1 MSDQH
6 SSYYVPEQSRLP
18 FVASIG
24 IVLMLAGIGAVIN
37 DHSMNFQQTWP
48 WMTALTGSA
57 IIFAVVFYWFRQV
70 IIESGEQLYS
80 PQMDQSFRLGMAWFI
95 FSEIM
100 FFAAFFGALFYTRT
114 LAVPW
119 LGGEGAKGPVN
130 ELLWTEF
137 IPAWP
142 LFENPNE
149 YLFPGPTEII
159 NPWHLPLVNTILLVS
174 SSFTLTWAHHCLKA
188 GQRGLLKLW
197 MLVTI
202 ALGVTF
208 LYFQGAEYVEAYKE
222 LGLTLASGIYGS
234 TFFMLTGFH
243 GAHVTLGTIMLI
255 VMTLRIFKGHFTGDK
270 HFAFEASAWYWHFVD
285 VVWLGL
291 FLFVYII

>member
-1 MSDQH
+1 MSYQH
-6 SSYYVPEQSRLP
+6 STYYVPEQSRLP
-18 FVASIG
+18 FWASIG
-24 IVLMLAGIGAVIN
+24 VVGMLAGLGSVIN
-37 DHSMNFQQTWP
+37 DHSMNLQQTWP
-48 WMTALTGSA
+48 WLFALVGTA
-57 IIFAVVFYWFRQV
+57 IILSVVFYWFRQV
-70 IIESGEQLYS
+70 ITESHAQLYS
-80 PQMDQSFRLGMAWFI
+80 PQMDTSFRLGMAWFI
-95 FSEIM
+95 FSEVM

-114 LAVPW
+114 FAIPW

-142 LFENPNE
+142 LFNNPNE
-149 YLFPGPTEII
+149 YLFPGPDAII
-159 NPWHLPLVNTILLVS
+159 NPWHLPLLNTILLVT

-188 GQRGLLKLW
+188 GQRGLLKFW
-197 MLVTI
+197 MIVTI

-208 LYFQGAEYVEAYKE
+208 LYFQVAEYIEAYKE

-243 GAHVTLGTIMLI
+243 GAHVTLGTLMLI
-255 VMTLRIFKGHFTGDK
+255 IMTLRIFKGHFTGDK

-291 FLFVYII
+291 FIFVYLL

>member
-1 MSDQH
+1 MSDQN

-18 FVASIG
+18 FWASIG
-24 IVLMLAGIGAVIN
+24 VVGMLAGLGSVIN
-37 DHSMNFQQTWP
+37 DHSMNLQQTWP
-48 WMTALTGSA
+48 WLFALVGTA
-57 IIFAVVFYWFRQV
+57 IILSVVFYWFRQV
-70 IIESGEQLYS
+70 ITESHAQLYS
-80 PQMDQSFRLGMAWFI
+80 PQMDTSFRLGMAWFI
-95 FSEIM
+95 FSEVM

-114 LAVPW
+114 FAIPW

-142 LFENPNE
+142 LFNNPNE
-149 YLFPGPTEII
+149 YLFPGPDAII
-159 NPWHLPLVNTILLVS
+159 NPWHLPLLNTILLVT

-188 GQRGLLKLW
+188 GQRGLLKFW
-197 MLVTI
+197 MIVTI

-208 LYFQGAEYVEAYKE
+208 LYFQVAEYIEAYKE

-243 GAHVTLGTIMLI
+243 GAHVTLGTLMLI
-255 VMTLRIFKGHFTGDK
+255 IMTLRIFKGHFTGDK
-270 HFAFEASAWYWHFVD
+270 HFAFEATAWYWHFVD

-291 FLFVYII
+291 FIFVYLL

>member
-6 SSYYVPEQSRLP
+6 STYYVPEQSRLP
-18 FVASIG
+18 FWASIG
-24 IVLMLAGIGAVIN
+24 VVGMLAGLGSVIN
-37 DHSMNFQQTWP
+37 DHSMNLQQTWP
-48 WMTALTGSA
+48 WLFALVGTA
-57 IIFAVVFYWFRQV
+57 IILAVVFYWFRQV
-70 IIESGEQLYS
+70 IIESHAQLYS
-80 PQMDQSFRLGMAWFI
+80 PQMDTSFRLGMAWFI
-95 FSEIM
+95 FSEVM

-142 LFENPNE
+142 LFNNPNE
-149 YLFPGPTEII
+149 YLFPGPDAII
-159 NPWHLPLVNTILLVS
+159 NPWHLPLLNTILLVT

-188 GQRGLLKLW
+188 GQRGLLKFW
-197 MLVTI
+197 MIVTI

-208 LYFQGAEYVEAYKE
+208 LYFQVAEYIEAYKE

-243 GAHVTLGTIMLI
+243 GAHVTLGTLMLI
-255 VMTLRIFKGHFTGDK
+255 IMTLRIFKGHFTGDK

-291 FLFVYII
+291 FIFVYLL

>member
-6 SSYYVPEQSRLP
+6 STYYVPEQSRLP
-18 FVASIG
+18 FWASIG
-24 IVLMLAGIGAVIN
+24 VVGMLAGLGSVIN
-37 DHSMNFQQTWP
+37 DHSMNLQQTWP
-48 WMTALTGSA
+48 WLFALVGTA
-57 IIFAVVFYWFRQV
+57 IILAVVFYWFRQV
-70 IIESGEQLYS
+70 IIESHAQLYS
-80 PQMDQSFRLGMAWFI
+80 PQMDTSFRLGMAWFI
-95 FSEIM
+95 FSEVM

-114 LAVPW
+114 FAIPW

-142 LFENPNE
+142 LFNNPNE
-149 YLFPGPTEII
+149 YLFPGPDAII
-159 NPWHLPLVNTILLVS
+159 NPWHLPLLNTILLVT

-197 MLVTI
+197 MIVTI

-208 LYFQGAEYVEAYKE
+208 LYFQVAEYIEAYKE

-243 GAHVTLGTIMLI
+243 GAHVTLGTLMLI
-255 VMTLRIFKGHFTGDK
+255 IMTLRIFKGHFTGDK
-270 HFAFEASAWYWHFVD
+270 HFAFEATAWYWHFVD

-291 FLFVYII
+291 FIFVYLL

>member
-18 FVASIG
+18 FWASIG
-24 IVLMLAGIGAVIN
+24 VVGMLAGLGSVIN
-37 DHSMNFQQTWP
+37 DHSMNLQQTWP
-48 WMTALTGSA
+48 WLFALVGTA
-57 IIFAVVFYWFRQV
+57 IILAVVFYWFRQV
-70 IIESGEQLYS
+70 IIESHAQLYS
-80 PQMDQSFRLGMAWFI
+80 PQMDTSFRLGMAWFI
-95 FSEIM
+95 FSEVM

-114 LAVPW
+114 FAIPW

-142 LFENPNE
+142 LFNNPNE
-149 YLFPGPTEII
+149 YLFPGPDAII
-159 NPWHLPLVNTILLVS
+159 NPWHLPLLNTILLVT

-188 GQRGLLKLW
+188 GQRGLLKFW
-197 MLVTI
+197 MIVTI

-208 LYFQGAEYVEAYKE
+208 LYFQVAEYIEAYKE

-243 GAHVTLGTIMLI
+243 GAHVTLGTLMLI
-255 VMTLRIFKGHFTGDK
+255 IMTLRIFKGHFTGDK
-270 HFAFEASAWYWHFVD
+270 HFAFEATAWYWHFVD

-291 FLFVYII
+291 FIFVYLL